1 MDGNR
6 RYGKMKWGNALKGH
20 WAGGDKLN
28 EFTDWCIKHGVQ
40 MLTVYAFSTENW
52 NRSQEEVDGLMDIFE
67 CYTAKIKADS
77 MAKGMR
83 VKLVSTDASR
93 LPAKTMAGLRELE
106 RTTQHNSR
114 FTLNLCVSY

>member
-1 MDGNR
+1 
-6 RYGKMKWGNALKGH
+6 
-20 WAGGDKLN
+20 
-28 EFTDWCIKHGVQ
+28 
-40 MLTVYAFSTENW
+40 
-52 NRSQEEVDGLMDIFE
+52 MDIFE

-114 FTLNLCVSY
+114 FTLNLCVSYGGRGEIINAARSIAEAATKGARCPRALARHPGTPMACVSSPVHLIG